1 MILYIFNQ
9 ITSKCLDLFQTSKI
23 NNGIKMFIIGNFMY
37 KMYSDFFKSFE
48 MIDRKHL
55 KLLDDN
61 EGSMNLFKL
70 LTSCLVGITLIGC
83 ASKPIPPTPLNKNF
97 YDDKNSKISVVVT
110 SPEKV
115 DTYLFGADCLLCYA
129 AASAANSSLT
139 SHMQTLPTTDF
150 TNVKTEI
157 LKVLQDKGK
166 IAEISTASLNL
177 EKLKSF
183 KTKEN
188 GFADV
193 DYRVLKDV
201 LKTDKLLLVQ
211 ISRLGASRSYASYVP
226 TGAPVGSVAGKIL
239 IVDLNTNKLELY
251 MPINVDMSVQGEWD
265 EPKNF
270 PGVTNAY
277 YQAIEMAKKF
287 VLTQLK

>member
-1 MILYIFNQ
+1 
-9 ITSKCLDLFQTSKI
+9 
-23 NNGIKMFIIGNFMY
+23 MFIIGNFMY
-37 KMYSDFFKSFE
+37 KMYSDFFKSYE
-48 MIDRKHL
+48 MIDSKHL
-55 KLLDDN
+55 NLLDDN

-97 YDDKNSKISVVVT
+97 YEDKNSKISVIVT
-110 SPEKV
+110 SPAKV

-129 AASAANSSLT
+129 AAAAANSSLT

-150 TNVKTEI
+150 TNVNAEI
-157 LKVLQDKGK
+157 LKVLQEKGK
-166 IAEISTASLNL
+166 IAEISTASPNF

>member
-1 MILYIFNQ
+1 
-9 ITSKCLDLFQTSKI
+9 
-23 NNGIKMFIIGNFMY
+23 
-37 KMYSDFFKSFE
+37 
-48 MIDRKHL
+48 
-55 KLLDDN
+55 
-61 EGSMNLFKL
+61 
-70 LTSCLVGITLIGC
+70 
-83 ASKPIPPTPLNKNF
+83 
-97 YDDKNSKISVVVT
+97 
-110 SPEKV
+110 
-115 DTYLFGADCLLCYA
+115 
-129 AASAANSSLT
+129 
-139 SHMQTLPTTDF
+139 MQTLPTTDF

-166 IAEISTASLNL
+166 IAEMSTASLNL